1 MEQLTI
7 NKTTDYSRD
16 SELRELLRLY
26 PLALA
31 RLSSPSIFQFKLR
44 GQKTNCTHRSIEEW
58 LEVKLTVERLLA
70 RLSQREQ
77 QAVRG
82 YYFDGYRQSEVAET
96 LAISQSRL
104 SRILSTARQSLLFF
118 YQKHHSGVIF

>member
-1 MEQLTI
+1 MEHLAADNTPEY
-7 NKTTDYSRD
+7 DREA
-16 SELRELLRLY
+16 ELRRLLRLY

-31 RLSSPSIFQFKLR
+31 RLSSPPTFQFQPR
-44 GQKTNCTHRSIEEW
+44 GKQTNSIHRSIEEW

-82 YYFDGYRQSEVAET
+82 YYFLGYRQGEVAQG
-96 LAISQSRL
+96 LGISQSRL

-118 YQKHHSGVIF
+118 YQ